1 MLAFAGLPVGHR
13 KNDCSENC
21 PALRLLIS
29 LLMELVKQ
37 WSLTHG
43 GPSQKKKKKKEKVL
57 EEYREKM
64 QREKRNENKNEVNL
78 CVGGKNIIRFHQM
91 WRCAAT
97 LRKDGNQRDRREGD
111 TQTEGRA
118 KERESKYQCCY

>member
-43 GPSQKKKKKKEKVL
+43 GPSQKEKEEKVL

-64 QREKRNENKNEVNL
+64 QREKRNESKSV
-78 CVGGKNIIRFHQM
+78 CGGQEDYQIPSNVEM
-91 WRCAAT
+91 CCPP
-97 LRKDGNQRDRREGD
+97 E
-111 TQTEGRA
+111 
-118 KERESKYQCCY
+118 ER